1 MGVGCD
7 APWSPELSEPGFN
20 LDDEGVARLVSYAAS
35 QRGNIMAAPL
45 PPRGLG
51 ALRPS
56 RSHTAQ
62 SGSGKSLRQ
71 FVILALAGVAAAMVT
86 FVLMFFAFNA
96 WSVSDFFVIVGY
108 VLLAVCLASIAATLV
123 GIVGA
128 VVRIVGR
135 RRRD

>member
-1 MGVGCD
+1 
-7 APWSPELSEPGFN
+7 
-20 LDDEGVARLVSYAAS
+20 
-35 QRGNIMAAPL
+35 MAAPL
-45 PPRGLG
+45 PLRGMG

-71 FVILALAGVAAAMVT
+71 FVILALAGVVAAMVT

-135 RRRD
+135 RRLG